1 MAKAVEVEL
10 EDLASWLGLA
20 AVESHAGVATP
31 PLTVPR
37 SQRVGSRRPRE
48 PGTGSRAAEPEN
60 RRSGIPQ
67 LAALSAGISSFARTR
82 PRAPVVS

>member
-1 MAKAVEVEL
+1 VLRVTDPRGREVHSRAMAKAVEVEL

-48 PGTGSRAAEPEN
+48 PGTGSRTAEPE
-60 RRSGIPQ
+60 RI
-67 LAALSAGISSFARTR
+67 AAR
-82 PRAPVVS
+82 VSRN